1 MSATN
6 EYRGSCLCG
15 AVSLTIKAD
24 DQDVGACHC
33 NMCQT
38 WGGGPLLALESIK
51 EVKIDGENEVTVFQ
65 SSDWA
70 ERGFCRQCGTHLF
83 YRLQDGN
90 HYAIPVGL
98 VDSSGPWNFTTQI
111 FIDEKPSFY
120 DFANQTRNMT
130 GHEVFEAFAGSADK
144 DKGGNV

>member
-24 DQDVGACHC
+24 NQEVGACHC
-33 NMCQT
+33 NMCRT
-38 WGGGPLLALESIK
+38 WGGGPLLALESVK
-51 EVKIDGENEVTVFQ
+51 EVKIDGEDEITVFR

-83 YRLQDGN
+83 YRLKQGG
-90 HYAIPVGL
+90 HYAVPVGL
-98 VDSSGPWNFTTQI
+98 VDGGEPWSFTAQI
-111 FIDEKPSFY
+111 FIDEKPTFY

-130 GHEVFEAFAGSADK
+130 GQEVFEAFTGQA
-144 DKGGNV
+144 